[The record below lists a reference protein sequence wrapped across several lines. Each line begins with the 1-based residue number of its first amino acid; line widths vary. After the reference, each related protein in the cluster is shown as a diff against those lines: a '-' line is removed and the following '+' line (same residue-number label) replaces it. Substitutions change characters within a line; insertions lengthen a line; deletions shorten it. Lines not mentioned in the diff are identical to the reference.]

1 MWHYSALVFCR
12 LKWYMAT
19 HVFLGR
25 LSQLSCSA
33 AQTKEFPSSSEWK
46 LYRNW
51 KGWAQ
56 LYSGKTKFSKKIETR
71 MLTLHGG
78 NFPAKDGTK
87 KNPSSTGELLNLS
100 TSFCCLRCQFYYQK
114 WIHNLLS
121 DCLSNWFKYSEINE
135 QPLALGQLA
144 SLE

>member
-19 HVFLGR
+19 HVLLGR

-33 AQTKEFPSSSEWK
+33 AQTKEFPSSSKWE

-51 KGWAQ
+51 KNWAQ
-56 LYSGKTKFSKKIETR
+56 LYSGKTENLTKRQKKTISLEPHVF
-71 MLTLHGG
+71 LT
-78 NFPAKDGTK
+78 NDDGTK
-87 KNPSSTGELLNLS
+87 KNPSWKGELLILC
-100 TSFCCLRCQFYYQK
+100 TSLCCLRCQFYYRR
-114 WIHNLLS
+114 WTHNLLS
-121 DCLSNWFKYSEINE
+121 DCLSNWFKYGEINE

-144 SLE
+144 S